1 MLMRLLGRRPSVE
14 GPMHRL
20 PFTVAAPNAPP
31 AVARS
36 PLSPTE
42 ATGLTRSGDLARLLP
57 SELSLLAR
65 SRRDGVA
72 RCVAPPAVARL
83 PASSR
88 SAVRV

>member
-1 MLMRLLGRRPSVE
+1 
-14 GPMHRL
+14 MHRL

>member
-1 MLMRLLGRRPSVE
+1 
-14 GPMHRL
+14 MHRL

-72 RCVAPPAVARL
+72 QCVAPPAVARL